1 MGTGIGQFLLA
12 VVTPSYD
19 VPLVDGDCTNR
30 NFPSLAGNLG
40 FVEGLAHVLLVLC
53 FSSYKAIIT
62 HRAPEAQTYVIFLRK
77 TR

>member
-1 MGTGIGQFLLA
+1 VGTGVGQFLFA
-12 VVTPSYD
+12 VVTSPYN

-40 FVEGLAHVLLVLC
+40 FVEGLAHVLLVLY

-62 HRAPEAQTYVIFLRK
+62 HRAPEAQTYVTSLHK